1 MDAGSGKSDTTTRFY
16 KNKALARVSSFTV
29 VEPSSL
35 VFEGVNGAE
44 RYYISVECGN
54 AAHNHTRFFLGS
66 SNHFNFSDCPMTEEG
81 IRFTVTAEADGYA
94 PSVSRTFVYNRTL
107 SAVTGLHFDE
117 GEQKLVWDA
126 VPEATGY
133 ILSVRCGDSAHAHE
147 FVDNGSK
154 TSYSLKE
161 CAPGEITVKVY
172 PFTKGYNSP
181 AASEYTYTK
190 TALATPRDLRVEEKY
205 ARLDGRFRRSR
216 I

>member
-1 MDAGSGKSDTTTRFY
+1 MGTLSVSVPFSANPAGDYTVAVTAMDAGSGKSDTTTRFY

-126 VPEATGY
+126 VPERPAISFPCVAGIRLTRMS
-133 ILSVRCGDSAHAHE
+133 LS
-147 FVDNGSK
+147 
-154 TSYSLKE
+154 
-161 CAPGEITVKVY
+161 IT
-172 PFTKGYNSP
+172 
-181 AASEYTYTK
+181 E
-190 TALATPRDLRVEEKY
+190 
-205 ARLDGRFRRSR
+205 ARRAIRSR
-216 I
+216 NARRAKLP

>member
-1 MDAGSGKSDTTTRFY
+1 MRSGIISAWNAETRRTITRGF
-16 KNKALARVSSFTV
+16 SSA
-29 VEPSSL
+29 PP
-35 VFEGVNGAE
+35 
-44 RYYISVECGN
+44 I
-54 AAHNHTRFFLGS
+54 
-66 SNHFNFSDCPMTEEG
+66 HFNFSDCPMTEEG

-161 CAPGEITVKVY
+161 CAPGRNYRKSISVY
-172 PFTKGYNSP
+172 EGLQLSRRKRIYIHQNRACDAPATFALRKIRSAGRPFP
-181 AASEYTYTK
+181 AQPNMKSKSEKRPLRQKPTASICRK
-190 TALATPRDLRVEEKY
+190 PSNGSEE
-205 ARLDGRFRRSR
+205 RTIS
-216 I
+216 

>member
-1 MDAGSGKSDTTTRFY
+1 M
-16 KNKALARVSSFTV
+16 
-29 VEPSSL
+29 
-35 VFEGVNGAE
+35 
-44 RYYISVECGN
+44 
-54 AAHNHTRFFLGS
+54 
-66 SNHFNFSDCPMTEEG
+66 
-81 IRFTVTAEADGYA
+81 
-94 PSVSRTFVYNRTL
+94 
-107 SAVTGLHFDE
+107 TGLHFDE

-190 TALATPRDLRVEEKY
+190 TALATPRDLRVEENTLGWT
-205 ARLDGRFRRSR
+205 AVSRRSR